1 MSSSDWQEIIG
12 VIGVFILVISV
23 VTVGIWQLAATWRA
37 KAQLAREKEY
47 RSIADRAVLVQE
59 GMERQLTEIT
69 GQLGQTRGQLVSM
82 QERLE
87 SLERILK
94 DVE

>member
-12 VIGVFILVISV
+12 VIGAFALVIGV

-59 GMERQLTEIT
+59 GMERQLIEIA
-69 GQLGQTRGQLVSM
+69 GQLTQARGQLDLM
-82 QERLE
+82 QERLD

-94 DVE
+94 EVE